1 MERREME
8 RIEKNG
14 LFVHSAV
21 ITVLIFADFASNKK
35 TCRDFFDKHKRLVYV
50 FRPLLH
56 RSEYCLVEGKSL
68 EIQGFVGRH

>member
-35 TCRDFFDKHKRLVYV
+35 LVWTFSTNIKV
-50 FRPLLH
+50 
-56 RSEYCLVEGKSL
+56 
-68 EIQGFVGRH
+68 

>member
-35 TCRDFFDKHKRLVYV
+35 TCLDFFDKHKRLVYV
-50 FRPLLH
+50 FRHLFYI
-56 RSEYCLVEGKSL
+56 SEDCLVEGKL
-68 EIQGFVGRH
+68 EIQGFVGN